1 MKRLAALLL
10 FSTALEVTSF
20 VLAPSAAA
28 QGFGERKWPD
38 LIPLDGKMKRGG
50 LYFAPG
56 ITYALANAK
65 DREEE
70 VFRAGDTSYT
80 AIYDPNGRIG
90 LYLEAGWFHAT
101 RDPIILDY
109 WDFGIAYKQLKGT
122 EEFTGILQRGD
133 SIATIAGSGAFRDQ
147 YLTVHVNAN
156 KFFQT
161 GRYQFVQLS
170 LGANGDFDIGSRRA
184 HTGDPF
190 LNQHEF
196 PPSIL
201 AQAHVKLGYGFK
213 MTQRLFVIPAIETPV
228 FSVLPEDQGF
238 GQLQWFSSPYRP
250 LILSIRFLFLRYPN
264 GFDCVPV
271 KNNEFE
277 RHKVVNPQYERP

>member
-1 MKRLAALLL
+1 MKRSLLL
-10 FSTALEVTSF
+10 LLLPMLLLLE
-20 VLAPSAAA
+20 LPA

-38 LIPLDGKMKRGG
+38 LIPLDGKIKRGG
-50 LYFAPG
+50 FYFAPG
-56 ITYALANAK
+56 VTYALARGK

-70 VFRAGDTSYT
+70 VYRAADTSYT

-101 RDPIILDY
+101 RDPVILDY
-109 WDFGIAYKQLKGT
+109 WDFGLAYKQLKGT
-122 EEFTGILQRGD
+122 EDFTGILQRGD
-133 SIATIAGSGAFRDQ
+133 SVATIAGSGAFRDQ
-147 YLTVHVNAN
+147 YLTVHFNAN

-170 LGANGDFDIGSRRA
+170 LGLNGDLDIGSSRA
-184 HTGDPF
+184 HTGDPI

-196 PPSIL
+196 PPGII
-201 AQAHVKLGYGFK
+201 AQAHLKLGYGFK
-213 MTQRLFVIPAIETPV
+213 MTHRLFVIPAVETPV

-264 GFDCVPV
+264 GIACPPV
-271 KNNEFE
+271 RISDEDK
-277 RHKVVNPQYERP
+277 RKHKVYKEQYTRP

>member
-1 MKRLAALLL
+1 MKRLS
-10 FSTALEVTSF
+10 STSLGLTLILSLIG
-20 VLAPSAAA
+20 LADISA
-28 QGFGERKWPD
+28 QGFAKRKWPD

-101 RDPIILDY
+101 RDPVILDY

-122 EEFTGILQRGD
+122 EDFTGILQRGD

-156 KFFQT
+156 KFFQA

-170 LGANGDFDIGSRRA
+170 LGANGDLDIGSRRA

-196 PPSIL
+196 PPSII

-277 RHKVVNPQYERP
+277 RYKVVNPQYERP